1 MPDRFTEGQMHDD
14 KGVRIGTLW
23 SGRDEE
29 GYMDFF
35 LRFDDYSNKMKIGI
49 LANIIDLLQFEH
61 DAIVE
66 EERRGRK

>member
-1 MPDRFTEGQMHDD
+1 MSDRFTEGQTHDD
-14 KGVRIGTLW
+14 RGVRIGTLW
-23 SGRDEE
+23 SGGDGE

-66 EERRGRK
+66 EEYGVKK